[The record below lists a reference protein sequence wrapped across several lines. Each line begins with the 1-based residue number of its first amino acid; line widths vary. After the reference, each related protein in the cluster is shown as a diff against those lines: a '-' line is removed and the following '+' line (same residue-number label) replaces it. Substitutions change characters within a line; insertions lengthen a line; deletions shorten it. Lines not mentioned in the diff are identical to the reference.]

1 MNRPTVLRNSAEPE
15 IVIGIALKIFYNAND
30 WVDNSTFLD
39 RLDHEYDLI
48 GKTRESRTGGQAVA
62 KYKPAV
68 YYGLLDVSNDGK
80 SRRINEFGK
89 RYYEAYNN
97 KDQDEMVDC
106 LISSICKHEFGRNN
120 PAVPESHS
128 RIEPP
133 KVFLVSCLLLN
144 NKLSKTEYAYII
156 ENLANDK
163 DYKKIIVEISLA
175 RLQGSELKIS
185 EYAKNMQKSMVTLTG
200 ITSRVDWFND
210 INESTNKS
218 SGVII
223 YNNTK
228 ELLILTDYS
237 ALENAQRINVTFCN
251 GATITAE
258 LQRKDPSTNLAV
270 VSVPIDALPE
280 DFLNNTIA
288 IAKPG
293 SSNHSNLVGTPV
305 VALGNPMGYAN
316 SAGFGVI
323 TAASAQATDTD
334 ANYKLLQTDIVGS
347 PMADGVLFNLYGQFI
362 GIITHEHSS
371 DGMENLIVA
380 YGITDLK
387 KRMEKLSNDQ
397 PFAYFGIYGTSVTL
411 SAHEELTVPY
421 GTYVKEVLLDSP
433 AMRAGIQKGDV
444 IIRMD
449 EYDVNNFTDFVSFLY
464 LRDPEETVRVTILR
478 QAGTGYKEMT
488 VVVDLEELR

>member
-1 MNRPTVLRNSAEPE
+1 MPEKEPNIQNEFMIEKIKERPVNKGKIVRRVLFTAAMAVVFGLVACFTFLALEPVLSRWMNPEEELPKIYFPEETEEMSPEDMLSENIYESSSAEDLTEE
-15 IVIGIALKIFYNAND
+15 IEITEEGSDERALGEEQIK
-30 WVDNSTFLD
+30 
-39 RLDHEYDLI
+39 
-48 GKTRESRTGGQAVA
+48 
-62 KYKPAV
+62 
-68 YYGLLDVSNDGK
+68 
-80 SRRINEFGK
+80 
-89 RYYEAYNN
+89 
-97 KDQDEMVDC
+97 
-106 LISSICKHEFGRNN
+106 
-120 PAVPESHS
+120 
-128 RIEPP
+128 
-133 KVFLVSCLLLN
+133 
-144 NKLSKTEYAYII
+144 
-156 ENLANDK
+156 
-163 DYKKIIVEISLA
+163 EIL
-175 RLQGSELKIS
+175 SELRLNVVNYRQMQSALS